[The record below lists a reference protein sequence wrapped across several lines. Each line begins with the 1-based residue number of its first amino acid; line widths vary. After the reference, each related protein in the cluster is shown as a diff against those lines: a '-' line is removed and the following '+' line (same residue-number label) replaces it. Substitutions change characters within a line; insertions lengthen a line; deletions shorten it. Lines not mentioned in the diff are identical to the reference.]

1 VDVPHPLSRP
11 PPPLPP
17 SPRRGYLSPS
27 VHGRGPFT
35 TPPGALS
42 TLCQLSMS
50 ESRLPVSDSAVRA
63 TLPDGRV
70 LELSPGATAADAAA
84 AIGPGLARAAL
95 AAQVDGTV
103 VDLSLP
109 LPAEASLRLL
119 TERDPEALPV
129 LRHSAAHVL
138 ATAVRELHPGAGIGF
153 GPSIDEGFYYDFDV
167 PRPFVPEDLETIE
180 AAMRRVVEEDQP
192 FQRRRVS
199 KEEARELFRDD
210 PLKLERL
217 EELGDDEVITVYRN
231 GPFLD
236 LCRGPHVP
244 STGRLKNLKIL
255 SAAGAYWRGDE
266 RRQMLQRIYGT
277 AFFSTK
283 EMEEHLHRLE
293 EAKRRDHR
301 TLGRELD
308 LFSTDP
314 RVGSGLI
321 LWHPK
326 GSVVRNEIETYERDL
341 ILRHGYELV
350 YTPHVVSEK
359 LFQLSGHLENFQEN
373 MFGAMEV
380 EGARYRPK
388 PMNCPGHMC
397 IYESRARSYR
407 DLPIRYAE
415 FGTVYRYERSGVL
428 HGMLRVRGFTQDDA
442 HVFCTPEQVPDEIRR
457 LLDLVDEMLATFG
470 YPYTIELATRPEK
483 AMGTPEQWEEAE
495 VLLAEVL
502 TAQGKE
508 FTLDEGGG
516 AFYGPKLDFK
526 LIDAIGRKWQ
536 GPTVQLD
543 FNLPERFQL
552 EYVGEDNERHRP
564 VMLHRVLVG
573 SMERF
578 VGGLI
583 EHYAGAFP
591 VWLAPVQV
599 RILPISEQ
607 WEAPAAEYVAELKAS
622 GIRAELDARE
632 TLGSRIRNGEMEK
645 VPYLGVMGE
654 REVAGGTVA
663 VRTRGTGSKQEIL
676 PRDAFRLRVRRE
688 VEGRAL
694 QP

>member
-1 VDVPHPLSRP
+1 
-11 PPPLPP
+11 
-17 SPRRGYLSPS
+17 
-27 VHGRGPFT
+27 
-35 TPPGALS
+35 
-42 TLCQLSMS
+42 MS
-50 ESRLPVSDSAVRA
+50 EAQICV
-63 TLPDGRV
+63 TLPDGRI
-70 LELSPGATAADAAA
+70 LQLPRGSTPGDVAA

-95 AAQVDGTV
+95 AAVVEGET
-103 VDLSLP
+103 VDLMRP
-109 LPAEASLRLL
+109 LDSDVSLRIL
-119 TERDPEALPV
+119 TERDPEALAV
-129 LRHSAAHVL
+129 MRHSAAHVM
-138 ATAVRELHPGAGIGF
+138 ATAVRRLHPGAGIGF
-153 GPSIDEGFYYDFDV
+153 GPAIEEGFYYDFEV
-167 PRPFVPEDLETIE
+167 PQPFVPEDLERIE
-180 AAMRRVVEEDQP
+180 EAMRAVMEEDQP
-192 FQRRRVS
+192 FERRRVTR
-199 KEEARELFRDD
+199 EEARELFRDD

-244 STGRLKNLKIL
+244 STGRLKHLKLL
-255 SAAGAYWRGDE
+255 SFAGAYWRGDE

-277 AFFSTK
+277 AFFTEK
-283 EMEEHLHRLE
+283 ALEEHLHRLE

-301 TLGRELD
+301 VLGKELD
-308 LFSTDP
+308 LFSTDQ
-314 RVGSGLI
+314 RVGQGLI

-326 GSVVRNEIETYERDL
+326 GGIIRSEIERYEQDL
-341 ILRHGYELV
+341 IRRHGYDIV
-350 YTPHVVSEK
+350 YTPHIMSEK
-359 LFQLSGHLENFQEN
+359 LFEISGHLMNYKDG

-388 PMNCPGHMC
+388 PMNCPGHIA
-397 IYESRARSYR
+397 IYESHPRSYR

-442 HVFCTPEQVPDEIRR
+442 HVFCTPEQVPGEIEG
-457 LLDLVDEMLATFG
+457 LLELVDEMLTTFG

-483 AMGTPEQWEEAE
+483 ALGDREVWEKAE
-495 VLLAEVL
+495 RTLADVLDARGQVY
-502 TAQGKE
+502 TY
-508 FTLDEGGG
+508 DHGGG

-552 EYVGEDNERHRP
+552 EYVGEDNQPHRP

-599 RILPISEQ
+599 RVLPISAH
-607 WEAPAAEYVAELKAS
+607 WEESAVGLASQLREAGVRVELA
-622 GIRAELDARE
+622 ARE
-632 TLGSRIRNGEMEK
+632 TLGARIRAGEMEK
-645 VPYLGVMGE
+645 IPYLAVVGE
-654 REVAGGTVA
+654 REAESGTVA
-663 VRTRGTGSKQEIL
+663 VRRRGAGTKQEIVS
-676 PRDAFRLRVRRE
+676 RGEFVERVVRE
-688 VEGRAL
+688 IRERHPGGEIPSA
-694 QP
+694 